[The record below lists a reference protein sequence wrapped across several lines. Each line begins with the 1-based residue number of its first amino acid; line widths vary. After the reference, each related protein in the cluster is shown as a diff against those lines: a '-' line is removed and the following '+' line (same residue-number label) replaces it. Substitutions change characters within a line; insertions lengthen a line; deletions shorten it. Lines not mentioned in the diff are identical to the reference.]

1 MNFIRPIGSAA
12 NFGMEGNSGKIILGA
27 VNYTL
32 NGQVVGLFRG
42 RKLSTAALTVT
53 VGAQNV
59 TLVKVGGK
67 NLILGAATYT
77 VGGQAIT
84 IFKAWKMSTA
94 AAVFAVG
101 EQDITLTRG
110 RLISSVSADY
120 VVGGQAVTLRL
131 GKSFVLDSPL
141 YTING
146 QALAFGRNRRLTIA
160 AFTVAVNAQNI
171 TMARYA
177 KRVILDP
184 RTVTLNFGE
193 VALYKLP
200 PKSYDVTLLYNKGRG
215 KKRFWQAVRAKEM
228 IDPDF

>member
-1 MNFIRPIGSAA
+1 MNFIRPIGSAP
-12 NFGMEGNSGKIILGA
+12 NLGMEGNSGKIILNTG
-27 VNYTL
+27 VFTV
-32 NGQVVGLFRG
+32 NGQTVTVVRG
-42 RKLSTAALTVT
+42 RKLSTVALAVV
-53 VGAQNV
+53 VGGQNV

-67 NLILGAATYT
+67 NLILGTATYT

-101 EQDITLTRG
+101 EQDITLARG

-160 AFTVAVNAQNI
+160 ALTVAVNAQNV
-171 TMARYA
+171 TLARYA
-177 KRVILDP
+177 KRIILDP
-184 RTVTLNFGE
+184 CTVKVNFGE
-193 VALYKLP
+193 IALYKLP
-200 PKSYDVTLLYNKGRG
+200 PKTNDVTLIYNKGRG